1 MIRAIASTKPFDPAT
16 LNEYVASF
24 KIRKAS

>member
-16 LNEYVASF
+16 LDEYVASF
-24 KIRKAS
+24 EIRKAP